1 MSNMI
6 RNLLLATTIVA
17 GTTLAVG
24 QAAQASPLDVVETGF
39 SIGLGDSGVEFGM
52 GDMSSDDWDDEDE
65 YEFEDED
72 EHED

>member
-17 GTTLAVG
+17 GATLAVG

-52 GDMSSDDWDDEDE
+52 GDWDDEDD
-65 YEFEDED
+65 YEFEDDED
-72 EHED
+72 EHEDED